1 MKIVVS
7 LPEDLLLEF
16 DELIKG
22 AYGSRS
28 EAIREAMRSQIED
41 LRKRQRY
48 KGLAEGA
55 TKEET

>member
-7 LPEDLLLEF
+7 LPGDLLLEF

-41 LRKRQRY
+41 LRKRRRY
-48 KGLAEGA
+48 KGLAEGGI
-55 TKEET
+55 E